1 MIYTYINNK
10 LTKLIN
16 KISNTES
23 FNIEYSMELLLREL
37 NNRYL
42 EELKFQRELLVNDQI
57 YNIRDNVALI
67 KDYDY
72 KIKDVEKIIEQLNEL
87 PHLD

>member
-1 MIYTYINNK
+1 MMK
-10 LTKLIN
+10 
-16 KISNTES
+16 
-23 FNIEYSMELLLREL
+23 EL
-37 NNRYL
+37 L

>member
-1 MIYTYINNK
+1 
-10 LTKLIN
+10 
-16 KISNTES
+16 
-23 FNIEYSMELLLREL
+23 MELLLREL
-37 NNRYL
+37 NNKYL
-42 EELKFQRELLVNDQI
+42 IELKYQRELLVNDQI

>member
-37 NNRYL
+37 NNRNL

>member
-23 FNIEYSMELLLREL
+23 FNIEYSME
-37 NNRYL
+37 
-42 EELKFQRELLVNDQI
+42 
-57 YNIRDNVALI
+57 
-67 KDYDY
+67 
-72 KIKDVEKIIEQLNEL
+72 II
-87 PHLD
+87 DI

>member
-1 MIYTYINNK
+1 MIYTYINTK

-37 NNRYL
+37 NNKYL
-42 EELKFQRELLVNDQI
+42 IELKYQRELLVNDQI